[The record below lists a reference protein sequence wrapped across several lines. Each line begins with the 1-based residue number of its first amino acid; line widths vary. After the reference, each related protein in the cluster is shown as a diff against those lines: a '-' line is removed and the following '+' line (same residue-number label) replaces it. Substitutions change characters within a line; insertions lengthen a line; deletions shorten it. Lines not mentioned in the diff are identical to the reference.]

1 MQLCGRVFVALLI
14 CATFICESL
23 GAQIKIPDILVHP
36 TYEVAVAGDE
46 FVLPPASS
54 ELHLVA
60 YLSDV
65 EIEFSHSTHG
75 SLGSDGRNDRDQ
87 RREMRESRVYR

>member
-1 MQLCGRVFVALLI
+1 MYPI
-14 CATFICESL
+14 YTISL
-23 GAQIKIPDILVHP
+23 NFL
-36 TYEVAVAGDE
+36 YEVAVAGDE

-65 EIEFSHSTHG
+65 EIEFGHSTHG
-75 SLGSDGRNDRDQ
+75 SLGSDGRNDRD
-87 RREMRESRVYR
+87 RDRDERWEMRESRVYR